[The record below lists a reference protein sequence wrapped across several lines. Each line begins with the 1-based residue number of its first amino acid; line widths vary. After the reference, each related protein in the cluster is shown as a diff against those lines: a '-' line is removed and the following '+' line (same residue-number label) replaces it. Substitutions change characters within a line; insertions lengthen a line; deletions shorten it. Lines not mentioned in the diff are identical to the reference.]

1 MYFLVLCMF
10 YLFLLLKIN
19 KINYRFTKPKIDFK
33 EQKQVKHARN

>member
-10 YLFLLLKIN
+10 YLFLLL